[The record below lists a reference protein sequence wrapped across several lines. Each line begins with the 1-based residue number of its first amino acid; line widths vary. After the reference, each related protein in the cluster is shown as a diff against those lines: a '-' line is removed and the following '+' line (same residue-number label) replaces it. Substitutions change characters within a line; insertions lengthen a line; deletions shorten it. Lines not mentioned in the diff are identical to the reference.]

1 MPSLERQRI
10 QALDV
15 LRGFALCGIL
25 VANVRPIANA
35 GAPPVA
41 AALDGPAWSGILV
54 DQRFFPLFSM
64 LFGAGFALLLDA
76 ASRRT
81 DRPRLVLLRRLLILL
96 AFGLAHHF
104 LLWEGDILA
113 VYAVAGIVVLLPS
126 TWLPRWAVAGLAVS
140 LIAAAL
146 ALGAGHFLV
155 APGLFLLGAALTRY
169 GVVDRI
175 EHTTVGTAVVGLAC
189 AAVAVPLAWQQIRT
203 GDARVFT
210 VAGLFTAFVYV
221 CAVLLLLRTPLRGFL
236 AAVFVPLGR
245 TALTNYITASAIVL
259 VITRFIDGTPA
270 TWSGTTVLAI
280 AAAILAAQWTVATL
294 WLRRFPQGPLEWLWR
309 RATWAGVKLHR
320 GRPARPSPLEGCE
333 A

>member
-35 GAPPVA
+35 GAPPVGGT
-41 AALDGPAWSGILV
+41 LDGPAWSGLLV

-113 VYAVAGIVVLLPS
+113 VYAVAGLVVLLPS
-126 TWLPRWAVAGLAVS
+126 TWLPRWAVAGLAVV
-140 LIAAAL
+140 LIVAAL
-146 ALGAGHFLV
+146 AFGAGHFVV

-169 GVVDRI
+169 GIVDRV
-175 EHTTVGTAVVGLAC
+175 ERSTRGPAVVGLIC
-189 AAVAVPLAWQQIRT
+189 AGIAVPLAWLQIRT
-203 GDARVFT
+203 GDGRIFS

-221 CAVLLLLRTPLRGFL
+221 CAMLLLLRTPLRRFL
-236 AAVFVPLGR
+236 TAVFAPLGR
-245 TALTNYITASAIVL
+245 TALTNYIAASVIVL
-259 VITRFIDGTPA
+259 AVKEFVDGRPD
-270 TWSGTTVLAI
+270 TWSGATVLVI
-280 AAAILAAQWTVATL
+280 AAAILAAQWTVSTL
-294 WLRRFPQGPLEWLWR
+294 WLRRFPHGPLEWLWR
-309 RATWAGVKLHR
+309 RATWAGV
-320 GRPARPSPLEGCE
+320 RPRQTSPTSL
-333 A
+333 ASR